1 MRSLADLLLIGL
13 MALNGG
19 FEVPDLI
26 VAITKQVAEAL
37 GLVYGVSFRI
47 IEIKTNSSPH
57 CELYIFCILAWF
69 CFEFST
75 VRCKDEIS
83 ASN

>member
-1 MRSLADLLLIGL
+1 MLFLADLFLISF

-19 FEVPDLI
+19 LEVPDLI

-37 GLVYGVSFRI
+37 GLIYCVSWS
-47 IEIKTNSSPH
+47 TVQSASNSSPH
-57 CELYIFCILAWF
+57 CELYIFCMFAWF

-75 VRCKDEIS
+75 VRCRDEIS